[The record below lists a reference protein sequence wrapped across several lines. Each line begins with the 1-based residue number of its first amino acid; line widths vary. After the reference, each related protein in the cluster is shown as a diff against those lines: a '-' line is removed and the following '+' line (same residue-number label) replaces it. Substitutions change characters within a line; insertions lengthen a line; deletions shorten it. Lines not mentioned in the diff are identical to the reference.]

1 MENIII
7 GNVITRN
14 TLIGENMPIQIFCKN
29 CNHELA
35 FISSTESIYK
45 WLVILKKYKYKCP
58 VCYHEINPH
67 ELKTLSIN
75 PTTKTIRI
83 IKTKKNYRK
92 TQPKP
97 WNPKGRLTW
106 KPWKP

>member
-1 MENIII
+1 
-7 GNVITRN
+7 
-14 TLIGENMPIQIFCKN
+14 MPIEIFCKN

-35 FISSTESIYK
+35 YISSTESIHK
-45 WLVILKKYKYKCP
+45 WLVIMKKYKYKCP
-58 VCYHEINPH
+58 VCYHEIDPK
-67 ELKTLSIN
+67 ELKTISIN
-75 PTTKTIRI
+75 PATRTIRI
-83 IKTKKNYRK
+83 IKSKQKYRK